1 MKLLW
6 KSCGLLAFLA
16 WLAWV
21 PASFAQAYPT
31 KPIKLVVPFPPGG
44 AVDIVARV
52 VGQALSEAWGQ
63 QVVVDNRPGAGAI
76 IGTDLVAKAAPD
88 GYTLLMGSVGM
99 LTINPS
105 LYAKLPYDPVKDFA
119 PVILVGGTACVL
131 LLHPSLPPNSVGELI
146 ALAKSKPGQLNVASA
161 GSGNVTHLVGEIFRS
176 RAGVEW
182 VHVPYKGSAPALTDL
197 LGGQVQVMFDVM
209 LSALPHVKSGR
220 LKALAV
226 TSIKR
231 SPQLPNVV
239 TLNESGL
246 PGFDVSS
253 WWGVAAPAG
262 TPKEIIAK
270 LNGEINKSL
279 GTAKVKERL
288 YSLGADP
295 IGGTPEQFSKHIR
308 GEMAKWAEAV
318 KTSGAKVD

>member
-6 KSCGLLAFLA
+6 KFCSLALLAG
-16 WLAWV
+16 LAWV
-21 PASFAQAYPT
+21 PLSSAQSYPT
-31 KPIKLVVPFPPGG
+31 KPIRLVVPFPPGG

-88 GYTLLMGSVGM
+88 GYTLLMASVGM

-105 LYAKLPYDPVKDFA
+105 LYTKLPYDPIKDFN
-119 PVILVGGTACVL
+119 PVILVGGTPCILVV
-131 LLHPSLPPNSVGELI
+131 HPALPPNSVKEFI
-146 ALAKSKPGQLNVASA
+146 AYAKSKPGQLNVASA
-161 GSGNVTHLVGEIFRS
+161 GSGNITHLVAEVFRTQT
-176 RAGVEW
+176 GIEW

-197 LGGQVQVMFDVM
+197 LGGQVQLMFDVM
-209 LSALPHVKSGR
+209 LSALPHVKAGR

-231 SPQLPNVV
+231 FPQLPDLV
-239 TLNESGL
+239 TLDESGL
-246 PGFDVSS
+246 PGFNVSS

-270 LNGEINKSL
+270 LNGEVNKSL
-279 GTAKVKERL
+279 GTPKVKERL
-288 YSLGADP
+288 LSLGAEP
-295 IGGTPEQFSKHIR
+295 IGGTPEQFSKHIQ
-308 GEMAKWAEAV
+308 EEIVKWAKAV
-318 KTSGAKVD
+318 RSSGAKVD